1 MNACLIHRLSVVCL
15 FVLSIMSMII
25 LMVILMIRRAPR
37 STRTDSLFP
46 YTTLFKGRFEVGN
59 EVFHALEEPTS
70 LNTMEL
76 LPRLKQAGVAAVKI
90 EGRQRGQAYVRSV
103 TRTWRK
109 AIDRLA
115 VDEAGWQPLRE
126 WQDELSQIGRA
137 HV

>member
-1 MNACLIHRLSVVCL
+1 M
-15 FVLSIMSMII
+15 
-25 LMVILMIRRAPR
+25 
-37 STRTDSLFP
+37 
-46 YTTLFKGRFEVGN
+46 EV
-59 EVFHALEEPTS
+59 
-70 LNTMEL
+70 

-126 WQDELSQIGRA
+126 WQDELSRHAEGHQTKLGPHHPPSSEERRVGKGGVSRCRA
-137 HV
+137 GVAAYHKKKNK